1 MKNFRLFTGNR
12 LEILAERLAELLQ
25 TPLPSPLQREIIVV
39 QSLGMKRWVSM
50 ELARRLGI
58 CANIRFLF
66 PNDFIYEM
74 FQKVIPEVP
83 ETSPYAPKI
92 MTWKIMKYLPECLK
106 NPEFEILGK
115 YLKGNEES
123 LKRFQLSERI
133 ANIYDQY
140 LTFRPEMI
148 LNWEKGKENDNWQ
161 AILWR
166 KLVKETEVPHRAALA
181 KSFHEKDFSILNS
194 QFSIPRVSVFGI
206 SALPRFHIQIFA
218 DISAFSEVN
227 LFLMNPCE
235 AYWSDILSNREIKRA
250 SAKAGAEQI
259 DTEYLHLE
267 QGNSLLAS
275 MGMLGRDFFKII
287 QEIEVLEEE
296 SFFDDPG
303 EDSLL
308 FCLQSDIMNLR
319 ERGNDSCPKTEISK
333 QDASLQIH
341 SCHSPMREVEVL
353 HDRLLK
359 MFEED
364 SSLTPRDI
372 LVMTPDIEA
381 YSPYIQAVF
390 DLPQNDSR
398 RIPFSIADRSL
409 RVENRLIDTFLLI
422 LDLRVSRFGAGQVIS
437 ILETP
442 SVRQKITL
450 SDADLERIRTWIK
463 ETGIRWGI
471 DSQNRKN
478 LGLPGLAENTWKAGL
493 DRLLLGYAMPEHEEK
508 LFEDILP
515 YSGIEGNEALILGR
529 LLDFTDRLFSHVQ
542 TSLGQAHTLTE
553 WSDTLKKLLD
563 DLFEPDENS
572 EDAAQNIRDKL
583 NEFEEIQH
591 VSGFDE
597 KTEIS
602 VIAAYLK
609 YHFKKEP
616 SPFGFITGGVTFC
629 AMLPMRSIPFKV
641 IALLGMN
648 SDVYPRQSRPLG
660 FDLMAKSPKLGDPSR
675 RNDDRYLFLES
686 LLSAR
691 KTFYIS
697 YVGQSIKD
705 NSTIQPSVLVSEL
718 SDCIEKG
725 FEIPK
730 KHIIDDYIVTKHRLQ
745 AFSPEYFKKGR
756 GVRGKRQGGRLFSY
770 SKENLEAARCLL
782 KSRTAP
788 AAFISASLSEPEEEL
803 KTVQLGELCQFFSHP
818 ARFLLKKR
826 LGIYLEEDN
835 ALLEEKELFNLEGL
849 DKYFFNE
856 NLVEKGIEDRDI
868 REFFALKKAAG
879 QLPHGTVG
887 ICVYQQLCQEV
898 EGFVKKLKP
907 YIRHKPMKALEANL
921 SLNGFKLTGRIEN
934 IYPEKLVRFRC
945 AKVKPKDR
953 LKTWIHHLA
962 LNVLRAEGY
971 PRSSLFAGSD
981 AMTEY
986 MPQEN
991 AGNILEKLLNFY
1003 WEGLRKPLHF
1013 FPKSSYAYAAE
1024 LNKKSPEDALKSAR
1038 EKWEGNGYKDGGKG
1052 ESEDSYFQL
1061 CFGKQNPLD
1070 AEFRHISAEVFEPLL
1085 TGQKK

>member
-25 TPLPSPLQREIIVV
+25 MPLPSPLLQEIIVV
-39 QSLGMKRWVSM
+39 QSQGMKRWVSM
-50 ELARRLGI
+50 ELARRLGV
-58 CANIRFLF
+58 CANIRFPF
-66 PNDFIYEM
+66 PNDFIYDM

-83 ETSPYAPKI
+83 ETSPYNPKI
-92 MTWKIMKYLPECLK
+92 MTWKIMKCLPECLK
-106 NPEFEILGK
+106 NSEFELLGK
-115 YLKGNEES
+115 YLKGNEEN

-133 ANIYDQY
+133 ANLYDQY

-161 AILWR
+161 AILWC
-166 KLVKETEVPHRAALA
+166 KLVKESETRHRAALA
-181 KSFHEKDFSILNS
+181 ASFHEKNFSLPTS
-194 QFSIPRVSVFGI
+194 HFSLPSRVSVFGI
-206 SALPRFHIQIFA
+206 SALPSFHIQMFA

-319 ERGNDSCPKTEISK
+319 ERGNDSCPKTEISE

-390 DLPQNDSR
+390 DLPKDDSR

-422 LDLRVSRFGAGQVIS
+422 LDLRVSRFGAGQVMS

-442 SVRQKITL
+442 AVRQKFTL

-478 LGLPGLAENTWKAGL
+478 LGLPELSENTWKAGL

-529 LLDFTDRLFSHVQ
+529 FLDFTDRLFSHVQ
-542 TSLGQAHTLTE
+542 TSLAQAHTLTE
-553 WSDTLKKLLD
+553 WSFTLKKLLD

-572 EDAAQNIRDKL
+572 EDAAQRIRDKL

-660 FDLMAKSPKLGDPSR
+660 FDLMAKFPKLGDPSR

-697 YVGQSIKD
+697 YVGQSIRD
-705 NSTIQPSVLVSEL
+705 NSTIPPSVLVSEL

-730 KHIIDDYIVTKHRLQ
+730 KHIIDDHIVTKHRLQ
-745 AFSPEYFKKGR
+745 AFSPEYFKEGQ
-756 GVRGKRQGGRLFSY
+756 GVRGERQKPRLFSY

-782 KSRTAP
+782 KSRTTP
-788 AAFISASLSEPEEEL
+788 AAFISASLSEPEDEW

-826 LGIYLEEDN
+826 LGIHLDEDN
-835 ALLEEKELFNLEGL
+835 AFLEEKELFNLEGL

-856 NLVEKGIEDRDI
+856 SLAEKGLEDRNI

-887 ICVYQQLCQEV
+887 ACVYQKHCQEI
-898 EGFVKKLKP
+898 ERFIKKLKP
-907 YIRHKPMKALEANL
+907 HIRHEILNPLEANL
-921 SLNGFKLTGRIEN
+921 CLNGFKLTGRIES
-934 IYPEKLVRFRC
+934 IYPEKLVHFRC

-962 LNVLRAEGY
+962 LNALRADGY
-971 PRSSLFAGSD
+971 PRCSLFAGSD

-986 MPQEN
+986 MPHEN
-991 AGNILEKLLNFY
+991 AGDMLEKLLNFY
-1003 WEGLRKPLHF
+1003 WDGLRKPLHF
-1013 FPKSSYAYAAE
+1013 FPKSSYEYALKLE
-1024 LNKKSPEDALKSAR
+1024 KSPEDALKSAR
-1038 EKWEGNGYKDGGKG
+1038 EKWEGNDWSSG

-1061 CFGKQNPLD
+1061 CFGKSNPLD
-1070 AEFRHISAEVFEPLL
+1070 AEFQSIATEVFEPLL